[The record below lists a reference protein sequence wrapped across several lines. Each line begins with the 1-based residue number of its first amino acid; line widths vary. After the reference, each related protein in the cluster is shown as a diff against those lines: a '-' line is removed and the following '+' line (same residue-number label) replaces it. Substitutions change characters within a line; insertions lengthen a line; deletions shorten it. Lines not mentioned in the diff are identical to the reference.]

1 MRRDVIYMSTL
12 VTRKIK
18 MKSIFTCLALC
29 LSLLSAVAQEAPAIE
44 GLYSVKLGAK
54 PGERVIDLGG
64 GMAPIFNIRV
74 VALPEM
80 KKEGNTAYCK
90 AILNS
95 DGVVVAI
102 QGVQKDLESYDKILA
117 DLTKKY
123 GKPREFR
130 FKTRISTCRD
140 TTESVVFEHGGRALS
155 LTRTSSDKH
164 VFLRG
169 CYDVEAVKKVLNDA
183 GQPENICDRLMRK
196 AFSASIGYEEGIT
209 KWDPPPYEIGSE
221 DVAWKI
227 SHEGRDAVVVTDGWY
242 WWVLLDGTWAEAK
255 SSGKNT
261 FEIGDVRYVVKGDG
275 DGREFLRIEKADKDE
290 VEVPVKAERVS
301 QGIANMPPKQPMVG
315 VWVEDK
321 NGKKVLTINKD
332 GTIVWKRPRESD
344 SDAVENWRWKYRFQ
358 RLVAIPDDFEPE
370 TNKYYC
376 DRVVLSVSDDG
387 NRIWDND
394 CDETYSRKSGVEH
407 TAKAIAERLDKDV
420 GNE

>member
-1 MRRDVIYMSTL
+1 
-12 VTRKIK
+12 
-18 MKSIFTCLALC
+18 MKNIFTCLAIC
-29 LSLLSAVAQEAPAIE
+29 LLLLPAVAQEAPAIE
-44 GLYSVKLGAK
+44 GLYGVKLGAK
-54 PGERVIDLGG
+54 PGEKAIDLGG
-64 GMAPIFNIRV
+64 GMASIFNIRV

-80 KKEGNTAYCK
+80 KKEGETVKCN

-95 DGVVVAI
+95 EGVVIAI
-102 QGVQKDLESYDKILA
+102 QGTQKDVDAYGAIVA

-123 GKPREFR
+123 GEPRKLS
-130 FKTRISTCRD
+130 FKTRLSNSRGSI
-140 TTESVVFEHGGRALS
+140 ESVVFGTGGRALS
-155 LTRTSSDKH
+155 LTRVSDARDS
-164 VFLRG
+164 FLRA
-169 CYDVEAVKKVLNDA
+169 CYDVAAMKKVLDDA
-183 GQPENICDRLMRK
+183 GEPENICDRLMRK

-242 WWVLLDGTWAEAK
+242 WWVLLDGMWAEAK

-275 DGREFLRIEKADKDE
+275 DGREFLRIEKVDKDE

-332 GTIVWKRPRESD
+332 GTIIWKRPRESD
-344 SDAVENWRWKYRFQ
+344 PDAVENWRWKYRFQ
-358 RLVAIPDDFEPE
+358 RLVAIPADFEPE
-370 TNKYYC
+370 TNEYYSE
-376 DRVVLSVSDDG
+376 RVILSVFDDG
-387 NRIWDND
+387 NRIWDD
-394 CDETYSRKSGVEH
+394 GCDETYSRKSGVEH
-407 TAKAIAERLDKDV
+407 AAKAIAKRLDKDV

>member
-1 MRRDVIYMSTL
+1 
-12 VTRKIK
+12 
-18 MKSIFTCLALC
+18 MKNIFTCLALC
-29 LSLLSAVAQEAPAIE
+29 LSLLPAVAQEAPAIE
-44 GLYSVKLGAK
+44 GLYGVKLGAK
-54 PGERVIDLGG
+54 PGGKAIDLGG
-64 GMAPIFNIRV
+64 GMASIFDIRV

-80 KKEGNTAYCK
+80 KKEGETVKCN

-95 DGVVVAI
+95 EGVVIAI
-102 QGVQKDLESYDKILA
+102 QGTQKDVDAYGAIVA

-123 GKPREFR
+123 GEPRKLS
-130 FKTRISTCRD
+130 FKTRLSNSRGSI
-140 TTESVVFEHGGRALS
+140 ESAVFGSGGRALS
-155 LTRTSSDKH
+155 LTRVSDARDS
-164 VFLRG
+164 FLRA
-169 CYDVEAVKKVLNDA
+169 CYDVAAMKKVLDDA
-183 GQPENICDRLMRK
+183 GEPENICDRLMRK

-209 KWDPPPYEIGSE
+209 KWDPPPYEIGSQ
-221 DVAWKI
+221 DVAWKL

-332 GTIVWKRPRESD
+332 GTIVWRHPRESAP
-344 SDAVENWRWKYRFQ
+344 DAVENWRWKYRFQ
-358 RLVAIPDDFEPE
+358 RLVAIPADFEPE
-370 TNKYYC
+370 TNEYYNE
-376 DRVVLSVSDDG
+376 RVVMSISDDG
-387 NRIWDND
+387 KRICGEVDGY
-394 CDETYSRKSGVEH
+394 DETYTREKDDGTKEDD
-407 TAKAIAERLDKDV
+407 ADK
-420 GNE
+420 